1 MDRTIQR
8 RLEALEASRRPSP
21 CGVLT
26 LAPGESTEQAL
37 RRYGI
42 DPERPGRLVALLPVK
57 REATT

>member
-1 MDRTIQR
+1 MDTTIRR
-8 RLEALEASRRPSP
+8 RLAALEAVRRPSP

-42 DPERPGRLVALLPVK
+42 DPERPGRLAALLPLK
-57 REATT
+57 RGATL